1 MRPSQSRTSQHLGAG
16 LGKITLDRV
25 VSRSPE
31 DSPFSRRSTLVGTP
45 AGSLSLPPS
54 KTSRVAFQHLSRS
67 VLSLYQ
73 YPIAMYNQGTEEF
86 WKWVPFSARERARRK
101 WKWPSQR
108 PKRSFLQHLLLSSG
122 DIPLKSGS
130 LFPMVKT
137 YCGYCKRVK
146 QLLSQLKATHKTI
159 ELDQESDGAEIQSA
173 LREWTGQST
182 VPNVF
187 IGGKHMGGCDS
198 VMEKH
203 QEGKLVPL
211 LKEAGAIAEVSTQ
224 L

>member
-1 MRPSQSRTSQHLGAG
+1 MKFDLYYTTWYKGQRQVGGAMRPSQSRTSQHLGAG

-73 YPIAMYNQGTEEF
+73 YPIAIYNQGTEEF

-130 LFPMVKT
+130 LFPMVWEFLMFN
-137 YCGYCKRVK
+137 GFLFFFFFFFFFFNGNL
-146 QLLSQLKATHKTI
+146 Q
-159 ELDQESDGAEIQSA
+159 
-173 LREWTGQST
+173 
-182 VPNVF
+182 
-187 IGGKHMGGCDS
+187 
-198 VMEKH
+198 
-203 QEGKLVPL
+203 
-211 LKEAGAIAEVSTQ
+211 
-224 L
+224 